1 MISKKII
8 TMAQVLFLGTVMTPY
23 ALADDTISF
32 GGAVPSG
39 SVKVGTNVKPPPVTN
54 AYSSFGDSDDAPII
68 RPGMPDIRPE
78 KGVGPEGM
86 DFFGNERESE
96 AKKRSLGTAKQYVM
110 TDPMTQNTSS
120 SGPDIQSVS
129 QIQEQ
134 VNKAAAK
141 AAQLAKKTNPFG
153 GDSDSSTQTSSNT
166 VNNKDGSTTTTTTK
180 TTNTTSSS
188 SDDDNIVLHRDTST
202 KPAPAKQ
209 PTISELAADPK
220 LSLEQTKENQRLLRA
235 LRREFPTNEQINVI
249 RNEGYRTRGAEIA
262 PYTNQTPIKRTVAVS
277 MDPGSEIP
285 PIHLSYGIATPIT
298 FNDIS
303 GQPWDISY
311 AVWDRQQFDIQ
322 GYEQSISS
330 GTTTDKDGK
339 TVEKVQKVA
348 TNTLVIIPLK
358 AGDISGRNLVVQL
371 KGAKTP
377 VNFMLDQGKG
387 PTYDAQVYASVQ
399 GRGPNA
405 QEDYVQDMITPSN
418 DSEMQNFIDG
428 VPPKGAHKRKTDNPS
443 VEAWTY
449 NHLLYIRTSGEVFAP
464 GPQKRA
470 TSSLY
475 GVGVFAVADSPA
487 VTVSFDGELSVVR
500 IN

>member
-1 MISKKII
+1 MNFKKTAKI
-8 TMAQVLFLGTVMTPY
+8 AQILFLATAITPY
-23 ALADDTISF
+23 SFANDTVSF
-32 GGAVPSG
+32 GSTIPS
-39 SVKVGTNVKPPPVTN
+39 SKIKVGSNVKESSDNNV
-54 AYSSFGDSDDAPII
+54 YSNFSSDDDAPII

-78 KGVGPEGM
+78 KGTGPEGM
-86 DFFGNERESE
+86 DFFGNERETE
-96 AKKRSLGTAKQYVM
+96 TKKRSLGSAKQYVM
-110 TDPMTQNTSS
+110 TDPMTQKTKPS
-120 SGPDIQSVS
+120 PQIESVN
-129 QIQEQ
+129 QIQDQ
-134 VNKAAAK
+134 VNKTAAK
-141 AAQLAKKTNPFG
+141 AYQIAQKNNPF
-153 GDSDSSTQTSSNT
+153 SNSNVSNT
-166 VNNKDGSTTTTTTK
+166 NSLKQTNSKNVNSNDGSETTTK
-180 TTNTTSSS
+180 TQTSY
-188 SDDDNIVLHRDTST
+188 DNGEENDNIILHKDTEE
-202 KPAPAKQ
+202 KQ
-209 PTISELAADPK
+209 KRPMTLAEQASDPK

-235 LRREFPTNEQINVI
+235 LRREFPSNEQINII

-262 PYTNQTPIKRTVAVS
+262 PYTNQTPIKRTISVS
-277 MDPGSEIP
+277 MNPGSDIP
-285 PIHLSYGIATPIT
+285 AIHLSYGIATPIT

-311 AVWDRQQFDIQ
+311 AVWDRQQFDIN
-322 GYEQSISS
+322 GYEQTISS
-330 GTTTDKDGK
+330 GKTTDKDGK
-339 TVEKVQKVA
+339 TVENIQKVS
-348 TNTLVIIPLK
+348 TNTLVIVPLK
-358 AGDISGRNLVVQL
+358 AGDISGRNLVIQL

-387 PTYDAQVYASVQ
+387 STYDAQVYASIQ
-399 GRGPNA
+399 ERGPNA
-405 QEDYVQDMITPSN
+405 KEDYVQDMIAPSN

-487 VTVSFDGELSVVR
+487 ITVSFDGELSVVR